1 MTDKDRRAF
10 LQKSLAAGTV
20 AASGVSLGNIAYGM
34 SGHGQLE
41 VAAIRFGTMADV
53 GDAGASK
60 LGNKVL
66 EVAGPLKTTIMLLRE
81 GNQEVCIICI
91 DFLLSR
97 PLAYFKKIVSQE
109 LGIAAGNVVMFSSHN
124 HSDAPT
130 GGFTGVNDQDY
141 RDRLISSE
149 ESPLTPFGERLFKEL
164 RDSARRLRRMLEPV
178 SVWYAE
184 GSEGRI
190 TYNRKGRRA
199 DGSTYFMREEDRG
212 LVGDDYNGDI
222 DRQAPVVVFKNKH
235 NKPVAALVQFTGH
248 PVTSY
253 KPEAPVVFG
262 EWSQTATDIVG
273 RELAE
278 GGEPIPVGFLQGCA
292 GDVNSKEMFSGG
304 VERSRLFG
312 KMLGE
317 SYVKALNDL
326 QPSARSGL
334 MYAAEAVPVP
344 CGPLPDVRTL
354 QLEIDEM
361 NDFIRRADAGDQK
374 TLSCVGLNFPHAL
387 SPEYRGALVKSV
399 LPWSEWALDIRKTGR
414 EDTIMKAL
422 DLPIYVIGLGD
433 VGIVGLQ
440 CEPFQGIGRRLREL
454 SPLPLTIPCGY
465 ANGSH
470 GYVTDSANTG
480 DLEYM
485 SSYYRYTRFRPQFA
499 RPAGDVLA
507 DRGAQILAKG

>member
-1 MTDKDRRAF
+1 MTDTDRRAF

-20 AASGVSLGNIAYGM
+20 AASGVSLSSIAHGM
-34 SGHGQLE
+34 SRRGQLE

-53 GDAGASK
+53 GDAGASR

-81 GNQEVCIICI
+81 GNHEVCIICI
-91 DFLLSR
+91 DLLLSR
-97 PLAYFKKIVSQE
+97 PLAYFKKVVAQE
-109 LGIAAGNVVMFSSHN
+109 LGIATENIVMFSSHN

-130 GGFTGVNDQDY
+130 GGSTGHNDQDY
-141 RDRLISSE
+141 RDRLISTD
-149 ESPLTPFGERLFKEL
+149 ESPLTPFGKRLFNEL
-164 RDSARRLRRMLEPV
+164 KDSARRLRGMLEPV

-199 DGSTYFMREEDRG
+199 DGSTYFMREEDRV
-212 LVGDDYNGDI
+212 LVGADYNGDI
-222 DRQAPVVVFKNKH
+222 DRQAPVVVFKNRR
-235 NKPVAALVQFTGH
+235 NKPIAALVQFTGH

-253 KPEAPVVFG
+253 KPEAPVVYG
-262 EWSQTATDIVG
+262 EWSQVATDIVG

-304 VERSRLFG
+304 VERARLFG
-312 KMLGE
+312 EMLGE
-317 SYVKALNDL
+317 SYLKALNDL
-326 QPSARSGL
+326 RPSERNSL
-334 MYAAEAVPVP
+334 MYKTEPVPVP
-344 CGPLPDVRTL
+344 CGPLPDMRTL
-354 QLEIDEM
+354 KLEIEEM
-361 NDFIRRADAGDQK
+361 NDFIRRADAGDEN
-374 TLSCVGLNFPHAL
+374 TLTCVGLNFPRAL
-387 SPEYRGALVKSV
+387 SPEYRGALIKAV

-454 SPLPLTIPCGY
+454 SPLPMTIPCGY

-480 DLEYM
+480 DREYM
-485 SSYYRYTRFRPQFA
+485 SSYYRYTRFRPQFE